1 MNFTAKTIRPLISAL
16 LLAMLASS
24 TAYAADDEEA
34 KLEAL
39 KRAVGS
45 DQSQSSGKKVRTRA
59 IVFDN
64 EPQGNQAAA
73 PAKQQ
78 VAAPAANCQAVSRD
92 AAGTKVDF
100 AIQFKVGSAE
110 VAPQSEGT
118 LRAIAKILAMA
129 PDKCVLV
136 EGHTDS
142 SGNAGKNQ
150 ALSQERANSVVDF
163 FAKRDLLDRS
173 RLVSVGK
180 GSSDPL
186 PGLDPRDSKNRRVVF
201 KVVAQ

>member
-1 MNFTAKTIRPLISAL
+1 MNFGTTPLFRPLVSAL
-16 LLAMLASS
+16 MLVLLAS
-24 TAYAADDEEA
+24 TAVYAADDDDA

-39 KRAVGS
+39 KRAVSG
-45 DQSQSSGKKVRTRA
+45 DQAQGGKKVRTRA

-73 PAKQQ
+73 PSKQA
-78 VAAPAANCQAVSRD
+78 AAPAANCQALPRD
-92 AAGTKVDF
+92 AAGSKVDF

-110 VAPQSEGT
+110 IAPQSEGT
-118 LRAIAKILAMA
+118 LRSIAKILSLA
-129 PDKCVLV
+129 PEKCVLV

-163 FAKRDLLDRS
+163 FARRDLLDRS

-180 GSSDPL
+180 GSSDPA
-186 PGLDPRDSKNRRVVF
+186 PGLDPRDPKNRRVVF
-201 KVVAQ
+201 KIVSQ